1 VLWNVIPAWNGTR
14 KLTGNEM
21 KGAADELSHL
31 LELLPKIDTV
41 VLVGRIAGRAE
52 RFLPANIRVIKSD
65 HPSPLVRAAH
75 PDRWRAIPRVWRMAL
90 SSGAAAARPSNPQRI
105 EAPSGSL
112 KQQVPIQP
120 VERDL
125 FMEVRPQQP
134 KGRRSAHQT
143 HQAAQSAVASELHK
157 RGYDVTF
164 TTRDTIPVAHMKVIS
179 PTSKQHFLI
188 AVTGLYKPNS
198 WKIKPKATKED
209 GLYYVL
215 ALVPDEANN
224 RFFILSQ
231 EQVNNYIRD
240 ELARLG
246 RPDNYPSPGID
257 WKQAKAHEDKWDM
270 LPQEN
275 RRALEQVIS
284 GLGRDRRL
292 ESTKE
297 SRAGRARPPTFR
309 FQTVR
314 RRPIQPSR
322 SPGASSKKISACL
335 CLTLLVDPLCAL
347 EARTCC
353 EPPAS
358 ASTLPTQRHLPSGK
372 EPANCKGDKAVRRR
386 VSPSSTMFALS
397 SESRQQ

>member
-1 VLWNVIPAWNGTR
+1 MREAALPRCETVLWNVIPAWNGTR

-52 RFLPANIRVIKSD
+52 GFLPANIRVIKSD

-90 SSGAAAARPSNPQRI
+90 SSGAAAARSSNLQRI

-157 RGYDVTF
+157 RGYEVTF

-198 WKIKPKATKED
+198 WKIKPKATKD

-231 EQVNNYIRD
+231 EQVNSYIRD

-246 RPDNYPSPGID
+246 RPDDYPSPGID
-257 WKQAKAHEDKWDM
+257 WKQAESHENRWDM
-270 LPQEN
+270 LPQ
-275 RRALEQVIS
+275 
-284 GLGRDRRL
+284 
-292 ESTKE
+292 
-297 SRAGRARPPTFR
+297 
-309 FQTVR
+309 
-314 RRPIQPSR
+314 
-322 SPGASSKKISACL
+322 
-335 CLTLLVDPLCAL
+335 
-347 EARTCC
+347 
-353 EPPAS
+353 
-358 ASTLPTQRHLPSGK
+358 
-372 EPANCKGDKAVRRR
+372 
-386 VSPSSTMFALS
+386 
-397 SESRQQ
+397 